1 MVKKPLIMQ
10 EMQKIWVQILDGEN
24 PLGRRVATHSSVLA
38 WEIPW
43 TEEPGGLESTGSQRV
58 DMTKWLSMHTIFVWI
73 SKMKSSLFLPI
84 YLETV
89 NHSFSL
95 WIDEHS
101 FTSDVKHRQTPWAT
115 VQITGTFYV
124 YANFIPDDQKTRMK
138 WQLGCP
144 AWESWSWKISPQKFW
159 LRSPE

>member
-58 DMTKWLSMHTIFVWI
+58 DMTK
-73 SKMKSSLFLPI
+73 
-84 YLETV
+84 
-89 NHSFSL
+89 
-95 WIDEHS
+95 
-101 FTSDVKHRQTPWAT
+101 
-115 VQITGTFYV
+115 
-124 YANFIPDDQKTRMK
+124 
-138 WQLGCP
+138 
-144 AWESWSWKISPQKFW
+144 
-159 LRSPE
+159 

>member
-1 MVKKPLIMQ
+1 MGSNPG
-10 EMQKIWVQILDGEN
+10 WGRSPGEEGGN
-24 PLGRRVATHSSVLA
+24 PLQCSCLGNSMDREA
-38 WEIPW
+38 
-43 TEEPGGLESTGSQRV
+43 GGLESTGSQRV

-138 WQLGCP
+138 GQLGCP
-144 AWESWSWKISPQKFW
+144 AWESWCWKISPQKFW